1 MYLKYNTS
9 IIIPSLDFSS
19 LERCLYFINKH
30 SYYKHEVL
38 VHLNYCNKEKFEE
51 IKAWKFS
58 NIDNFHVQYSSK
70 NLGISIPVNNLV
82 KKASND
88 YILYLN
94 DDEFLF
100 KDWDLELYN
109 FIGND
114 VGIETKMFT
123 LRRIEPPIKNM
134 RNIKYSGL
142 SVRIENSELEE
153 ELYNIDKYK
162 ELSNSDINIR
172 KSVVPFFMNKKTF
185 QIIGGYDEKY
195 YPGNGSDPD
204 LGYNFIKRYGID
216 SLNIVSNSLVYHNSE
231 RRGSSNIPL
240 IKAKANEYE
249 IFRNKFGIHMEQF
262 DEMLWD
268 FSKISNNLSVEY
280 IIDLAFHFFS
290 LVQNKEEILWL
301 ANKIKKE
308 LKPKNILEI
317 GVERGGT
324 SFIWN
329 LLSDI
334 GIRIGIN
341 YKDFVANEHRDKV
354 FKHMK
359 ISNIQFME
367 ENSQSKDT
375 FIKIKNKLDS
385 ELIDLLFIDADHSY
399 LGVKKDFELYRTLV
413 RKGGWIVFHDIV
425 ESEFNKQTNC
435 EVYKLWAELLDD
447 KKEECI
453 IEKEKFGIGIFRN
466 E

>member
-1 MYLKYNTS
+1 MNKTIS
-9 IIIPSLDFSS
+9 IIIPSLDFSN
-19 LERCLYFINKH
+19 LEKCLYFINKH
-30 SYYKHEVL
+30 SHYKHEVL
-38 VHLNYCNKEKFEE
+38 VHLNYCSRKKYEE

-58 NIDNFHVQYSSK
+58 NLDNFYVQYSSQ
-70 NLGISIPVNNLV
+70 NLGISIPVNNLI
-82 KKASND
+82 KKANND

-109 FIGND
+109 FIDND
-114 VGIETKMFT
+114 INVETKMFT
-123 LRRIEPPIKNM
+123 LRRVEPVGKNIG
-134 RNIKYSGL
+134 NIKYSGL
-142 SVRIENSELEE
+142 SVEIKNNELEE
-153 ELYNIDKYK
+153 ELYNINKYK
-162 ELSNSDINIR
+162 KLSNSSINIR

-195 YPGNGSDPD
+195 YPGSGNDPD
-204 LGYNFIKRYGID
+204 LGYNFIKKYGID
-216 SLNIVSNSLVYHNSE
+216 KLNIVSNSLVYHNSE
-231 RRGSSNIPL
+231 RRSNDDNIPL
-240 IKAKANEYE
+240 IKSKVNEYQ
-249 IFRNKFGIHMEQF
+249 IFKNKFGITLEQF

-268 FSKISNNLSVEY
+268 FSKLSNNLSVEY
-280 IIDLAFHFFS
+280 IIDLAFYFFK
-290 LVQNKEEILWL
+290 LVQNREEILWL
-301 ANKIKKE
+301 ANKIKNE

-329 LLSDI
+329 LLADK

-341 YKDFVANEHRDKV
+341 YKDFIANEYRNTM
-354 FKHMK
+354 FNLMG
-359 ISNIQFME
+359 ISNVQFME
-367 ENSQSKDT
+367 ENSQSNDT
-375 FIKIKNKLDS
+375 LIKVKNKLGS

-435 EVYKLWAELLDD
+435 EVYKLWAELISD

-453 IEKEKFGIGIFRN
+453 IEKEKFGIGILKN
-466 E
+466 